1 MVQHETQD
9 SWHAWILG
17 ISRCTSLFETCVFLS
32 FVRCSRVHAKKW
44 RDLFIAI
51 WSRTNSGRLRQCG
64 QLGSVFLVRV
74 GCNYWLPGMDP
85 KQSYLW
91 MRRLFFCIIVCQ
103 IFIVT
108 WVHSWFIFC
117 RLIENSMIKIR
128 ISHVDQFTNT
138 LIAIRSIVSDFQ
150 WFRFFLALSRSN
162 ISQTFSFCKYLPW
175 PGA

>member
-1 MVQHETQD
+1 MYV
-9 SWHAWILG
+9 SFWNM
-17 ISRCTSLFETCVFLS
+17 CVS
-32 FVRCSRVHAKKW
+32 FVGSLRPCSCQKW
-44 RDLFIAI
+44 RRFVHRNLMQDKQWEAQTMRPTWKRFPCE
-51 WSRTNSGRLRQCG
+51 S
-64 QLGSVFLVRV
+64 
-74 GCNYWLPGMDP
+74 CNYWLPGMDP

-150 WFRFFLALSRSN
+150 WFGFFLALSRSN